1 VPVGVLMAARTD
13 DTRLKA
19 FAELQAA
26 GAYALD
32 GQPGPCMAA
41 CARAQEF
48 LAQGTASAPESL
60 AYFVHE
66 GTLDGYR
73 GKFLAL
79 LGQPR
84 QAVEAATSALAR
96 YEHTPYVH
104 DYARSAVIL
113 GTALVLAEEITE
125 AARVL
130 GDAASLASLSPRL
143 TAELHATRIRM
154 RPWENTHAV
163 TTLDAQLEAYGLR
176 PAT

>member
-1 VPVGVLMAARTD
+1 M
-13 DTRLKA
+13 
-19 FAELQAA
+19 
-26 GAYALD
+26 YA
-32 GQPGPCMAA
+32 
-41 CARAQEF
+41 ARAQEF

-60 AYFVHE
+60 AYWVHE
-66 GTLDGYR
+66 GTLDR
-73 GKFLAL
+73 NRSKFLAL

-96 YEHTPYVH
+96 YEHTPCVH
-104 DYARSAVIL
+104 DYAHCAVIL

-130 GDAASLASLSPRL
+130 GDAASLSPRL

-154 RPWENTHAV
+154 RPWANTHAV

-176 PAT
+176 PATCD